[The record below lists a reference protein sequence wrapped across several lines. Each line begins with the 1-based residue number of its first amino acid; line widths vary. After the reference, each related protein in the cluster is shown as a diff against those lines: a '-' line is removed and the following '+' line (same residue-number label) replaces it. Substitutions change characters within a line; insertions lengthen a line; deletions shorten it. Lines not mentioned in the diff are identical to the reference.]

1 MTESLADQTIET
13 ARRSLAAR
21 FKSSAVDSAELDARM
36 LVGAVLGLDL
46 TGMIAAASRRLTSD
60 ESIRLEDFARRR
72 LTGEPGARI
81 LGQKAFW
88 GLPLNPPSPPLVP
101 RPHTQPLVEL

>member
-21 FKSSAVDSAELDARM
+21 FKSNAIDTAELDARM

-46 TGMIAAASRRLTSD
+46 TGLIASASRLLTAD
-60 ESIRLEDFARRR
+60 EIFRLEDFSRRR
-72 LTGEPGARI
+72 LEGKPVARI
-81 LGQKAFW
+81 LDNKEFW
-88 GLPLNPPSPPLVP
+88 GLPLQLSAATLVP
-101 RPHTQPLVEL
+101 S